1 MRKNENTM
9 NIEGKIYQF
18 NLEEKIT
25 GENSKNPGTPFI
37 SGTIDVAT
45 SEACDNIVQVH
56 YTYVAEKYASGKTN
70 NNYTTMKKIIDGCK
84 TVVTDG
90 YAEATMVRLNPSY
103 QTNDFYPQGQDNVV
117 SQPRN
122 EGGFVT
128 LVTPDKARPEG
139 DSGRNKFSFDIIIS
153 NVAEKVPDEGDEYV
167 TIEGI
172 VFNYNNSAIYPV
184 TLTARNKDA
193 MKYFLDLGASKSNP
207 VYTKVWG
214 KIVNIFTTTEKTVES
229 AFGEAAVETVT
240 HRTREYVITG
250 ANPVPYEFDT
260 EETITADELKK
271 CLQDREVYLASE
283 KKRTEEWRASQGQ
296 GGGNGASPAAQAAN
310 TVAKGNFNW

>member
-18 NLEEKIT
+18 NLEEKVT

-37 SGTIDVAT
+37 NGTIDVAT
-45 SEACDNIVQVH
+45 DESLSNIVQVH
-56 YTYVAEKYASGKTN
+56 YTYIAPTYASGKTN
-70 NNYTTMKKIIDGCK
+70 NNYTAVKKIIDSAK
-84 TVVTDG
+84 TVLTDG
-90 YAEATMVRLNPSY
+90 YADATMVRLNPSY

-117 SQPRN
+117 STPRN
-122 EGGFVT
+122 EGGFIT

-139 DSGRNKFSFDIIIS
+139 DAGRNKFTFDIVIS
-153 NVAEKVPDEGDEYV
+153 NVTEKVPDEGDEYAV
-167 TIEGI
+167 IEGI

-214 KIVNIFTTTEKTVES
+214 KIVNIFTTTEKTIES

-260 EETITADELKK
+260 ADTITADELKK
-271 CLQDREVYLASE
+271 ALQDREVYLASE
-283 KKRTEEWRASQGQ
+283 KKRTEEWRASQGS
-296 GGGNGASPAAQAAN
+296 GNASPAQQAAA
-310 TVAKGNFNW
+310 VSKGSFNW

>member
-1 MRKNENTM
+1 MRKNENSM

-18 NLEEKIT
+18 NLEEKVS
-25 GENSKNPGTPFI
+25 GENSKNPGTPYI

-45 SEACDNIVQVH
+45 DDSLTNIIQVH
-56 YTYVAEKYASGKTN
+56 YTYIAPTYASGKTN
-70 NNYTTMKKIIDGCK
+70 NNYTAMKRIIETGK
-84 TVVTDG
+84 TVLTDG
-90 YAEATMVRLNPSY
+90 YADATSIRLNPSY
-103 QTNDFYPQGQDNVV
+103 QTNDFYPQGQDNLV
-117 SQPRN
+117 SNPRN
-122 EGGFVT
+122 EGGFIT
-128 LVTPDKARPEG
+128 FVTPDKMRPEG
-139 DSGRNKFSFDIIIS
+139 DSGRNKFSFDIVIS

-167 TIEGI
+167 TIDGI

-214 KIVNIFTTTEKTVES
+214 KIINVFTTTEKTVES

-240 HRTREYVITG
+240 HRTREYMITG

-260 EETITADELKK
+260 AETITADELKK
-271 CLQDREVYLASE
+271 ALQDREVYLAAE
-283 KKRTEEWRASQGQ
+283 KKRAEDYYNSTQ
-296 GGGNGASPAAQAAN
+296 GGNGASPAAQAAN
-310 TVAKGNFNW
+310 TVSKGSFNW

>member
-18 NLEEKIT
+18 NLEEKVT

-37 SGTIDVAT
+37 NGTIDVAT
-45 SEACDNIVQVH
+45 DESLSNIVQVH
-56 YTYVAEKYASGKTN
+56 YTYIAPTYASGKTN
-70 NNYTTMKKIIDGCK
+70 NNYTAVKKIIDSAK
-84 TVVTDG
+84 TVLTDG
-90 YAEATMVRLNPSY
+90 YADATMVRLNPSY
-103 QTNDFYPQGQDNVV
+103 QTNDFYPQGQENVV
-117 SQPRN
+117 STPRN
-122 EGGFVT
+122 EGGFIT

-139 DSGRNKFSFDIIIS
+139 DAGRNKFTFDIVIS
-153 NVAEKVPDEGDEYV
+153 NVAEKVPDEGDEYAS
-167 TIEGI
+167 IEGI
-172 VFNYNNSAIYPV
+172 VFNYNNSAIYPI

-214 KIVNIFTTTEKTVES
+214 KIVNIFTTTEKTIES

-260 EETITADELKK
+260 DDTITADELKK
-271 CLQDREVYLASE
+271 ALQDREVYLASE
-283 KKRTEEWRASQGQ
+283 KKRTEEWRASQG
-296 GGGNGASPAAQAAN
+296 GGNASPAQQAA
-310 TVAKGNFNW
+310 TVSKGSFNW